1 MESPKSKDKLEHK
14 IMLVH
19 ELLRRQRLTE
29 QILHNGDSPRKELME
44 SILHRQ
50 NLAELEQKLRRM
62 HTADLAHIIEILSP
76 EDRLVVWSRVSEQCG
91 GEILLEVSEAVRRN
105 LVSDMSEQQL
115 QSALR
120 QMDGDDLAFIADDIP
135 DELLQE
141 RLASLSS
148 DEQDWIRA
156 SLSYR
161 EGTVGDLMSNE
172 MVIVHESDT
181 LAQAEL
187 HLRSLRELP
196 VHNDKLFVIDRRG
209 LFKGVLP
216 LQSILLNEPEQRVA
230 DVMVTNVVHFSTEDN
245 GSDASMA
252 FERYD
257 LVSAPVLNGRGK
269 LLGRLTVDVV
279 MDYLREVSG
288 EDVLNMAGVEK
299 DEDLFSPLLDSVKN
313 RGVWLVINLLTAF
326 IASRVIGV
334 FENTIV
340 QLVALAALAAL
351 MPIIASVGGNTGNQ
365 TSALVIRAISKG
377 QITEQNAVHLFRKEI
392 GVSAINGLMLG
403 AAVGLFALVF
413 YQDVALTL
421 VISMSM
427 LLTLIVAAVLG
438 MAVPVMINRFGRD
451 PALGSS
457 VILTATTD
465 SIGFFIFL
473 GLAALFLV

>member
-1 MESPKSKDKLEHK
+1 MESLKSKDRLDHK
-14 IMLVH
+14 ITLVH
-19 ELLRRQRLTE
+19 ELLRKHRLTE
-29 QILHNGDSPRKELME
+29 QIVHNGDSPRKELLE

-50 NLAELEQKLRRM
+50 NLVELEQKLKRM
-62 HTADLAHIIEILSP
+62 HTADLAHIIELLPP
-76 EDRLVVWSRVSEQCG
+76 EDRLIVWSRVCDQCG
-91 GEILLEVSEAVRRN
+91 GEILLEVSEAVRKN
-105 LVSDMSEQQL
+105 LVNDMSEDQI

-120 QMDGDDLAFIADDIP
+120 QMDGDDLAFIADDVP
-135 DELLQE
+135 DAFLQM

-148 DEQDWIRA
+148 EEQDWILA
-156 SLSYR
+156 SLNYS

-172 MVIVHESDT
+172 MVIVHETDT
-181 LAQAEL
+181 LGQAEL

-196 VHNDKLFVIDRRG
+196 IHNDKLFVIDLRG

-216 LQSILLNEPEQRVA
+216 LQSILLNEPDVRVA
-230 DVMVTNVVHFSTEDN
+230 DVMVTKVVRFAPYDDA
-245 GSDASMA
+245 SDASMA

-257 LVSAPVLNGRGK
+257 LISAPVVNARGK

-279 MDYLREVSG
+279 MDYLRERSG
-288 EDVLNMAGVEK
+288 DDVLNMAGVEK
-299 DEDLFSPLLDSVKN
+299 DEDLFSPLMDSVKN
-313 RGVWLVINLLTAF
+313 RGVWLVINLFTAF

-334 FENTIV
+334 FEDTIV
-340 QLVALAALAAL
+340 QLVALAAL

-365 TSALVIRAISKG
+365 TSALIIRAMSKG
-377 QITEQNAVHLFRKEI
+377 QITDENTKHLFRKEV

-403 AAVGLFALVF
+403 TAVGLFALVF
-413 YQDVALTL
+413 YQDVALAL
-421 VISMSM
+421 VISVAM

-438 MAVPVMINRFGRD
+438 MVVPVLINKSGRD